1 MLCSAG
7 HGIGGHGA
15 RMVMIR
21 RPFCCD
27 CLGGTRDRQAEA
39 ARIRKARTHF
49 RYDAYEND
57 AYENDAY
64 ENDAYENE
72 AHGLEPVKTVGTL
85 LGSVVRVVAEWMTD

>member
-15 RMVMIR
+15 RMVVIR

-27 CLGGTRDRQAEA
+27 RLGGARDRQAEA

-49 RYDAYEND
+49 RY
-57 AYENDAY
+57 DAY